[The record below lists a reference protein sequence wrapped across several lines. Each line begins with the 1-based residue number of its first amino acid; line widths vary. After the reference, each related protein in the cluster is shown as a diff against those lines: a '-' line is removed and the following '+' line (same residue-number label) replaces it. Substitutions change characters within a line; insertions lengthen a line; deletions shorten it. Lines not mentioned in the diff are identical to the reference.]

1 MEMVGS
7 RRRRAVSYAVRYG
20 LLGIAGFL
28 LVYPFLY
35 MVSTSFKSRTFALG
49 NPLELFPDDPTL
61 ENYVRVLGVDH
72 FGRYFLNSAGVA
84 IVSTFLIV
92 LLSSMMAYAFT
103 RLRFPGRRILFAA
116 LVVGL
121 TIPTMML
128 IIPQFLLARDLH
140 LLNSLPGLVP
150 FYVGTALGFNT
161 FLLSGFFE
169 TIPKELDEAM
179 LIDGAGAWRRY
190 WNLAIPLSKPAL
202 GTCVIF
208 AFLGTWDEFAWA
220 LTVLNDV
227 DQRTLPI
234 AIALFQGQHSTS
246 WGLVFAASL
255 LAIVPVLVVY
265 IVFQRFF
272 VAGLASGAIKS

>member
-1 MEMVGS
+1 MVTS
-7 RRRRAVSYAVRYG
+7 RRRQLINNAIRYV
-20 LLGIAGFL
+20 LLTIAAFI
-28 LVYPFLY
+28 LVYPFIY
-35 MVSTSFKSRTFALG
+35 MLSTSFKPRSLMLG
-49 NPLELFPDDPTL
+49 QPLEIIPEDPTL
-61 ENYVRVLGVDH
+61 DNYIQVLGAEN
-72 FGRYFLNSAGVA
+72 FLRYFLNSAAVA
-84 IVSTFLIV
+84 IVSTVLIV

-103 RLRFPGRRILFAA
+103 RLRFPGKRVLF
-116 LVVGL
+116 VSIIVGL

-140 LLNSLPGLVP
+140 LLNSLHGLVP

-161 FLLSGFFE
+161 FLLCGFFE
-169 TIPKELDEAM
+169 SIPKELDEAM
-179 LIDGAGAWRRY
+179 LIDGAGPWRRY
-190 WNLAIPLSKPAL
+190 WSLAIPLSKPAL
-202 GTCVIF
+202 ATCVIF

-227 DQRTLPI
+227 EVRTLPI

-255 LAIVPVLVVY
+255 LAIIPVLIVY

-272 VAGLASGAIKS
+272 VAGLTSGAIKS

>member
-1 MEMVGS
+1 MVTS
-7 RRRRAVSYAVRYG
+7 PRRRILNYAIRYV
-20 LLGIAGFL
+20 LLAIAAFL

-35 MVSTSFKSRTFALG
+35 MLSTSFKPRSLVLG
-49 NPLELFPDDPTL
+49 DPTQLIPEDPTL
-61 ENYVRVLGVDH
+61 DNYIQVLGVDN
-72 FGRYFLNSAGVA
+72 FLRYFLNSAAVA
-84 IVSTFLIV
+84 VVSTVLIV
-92 LLSSMMAYAFT
+92 ALSSMMAYAFS
-103 RLRFPGRRILFAA
+103 RLRFPGKRILFT
-116 LVVGL
+116 LIIVGL

-140 LLNSLPGLVP
+140 LLNSLQGLVP

-179 LIDGAGAWRRY
+179 LIDGAGPWRRY
-190 WNLAIPLSKPAL
+190 WSLALPLSKPAL
-202 GTCVIF
+202 ATCVIF

-227 DQRTLPI
+227 EVRTLPI

-255 LAIVPVLVVY
+255 LAIIPVLIVY

-272 VAGLASGAIKS
+272 VAGLTSGAIKS